1 MITDRLTIA
10 AIFLAM
16 AVPAA
21 FPVALA
27 AHEADSLRW
36 SRTVMDGSRTGVTV
50 PGSENT
56 VVALGRVEGK
66 TYYAPSRRVFR
77 GGSVCRVAEAVIG
90 AQNEMSVVK
99 RVIGYSPQ
107 SMKSS
112 YPESALSNWFADN
125 LIRAAEA
132 ACGRRVDIG
141 IGNFGGIR
149 VDMPE
154 GDVMVDDIR
163 SMFPFKNDLVYLTM
177 KGSDVRDV
185 LEFMARDGFQ
195 VLGGVRVVAR
205 DGRIVSAEIGGR
217 PLDDNALYGVATI
230 SFLLYGGDG
239 LHLAD
244 NAVEMVDTSVEIYDA
259 MLKLI
264 EEDTAAGR
272 QITGR
277 ADGRVVILDDR
288 DWKRQ

>member
-21 FPVALA
+21 FPVASA
-27 AHEADSLRW
+27 AHAADSVRW
-36 SRTVMDGSRTGVTV
+36 SRTVMDGTRTGVTV

-56 VVALGRVEGK
+56 VEALGKVEGR
-66 TYYAPSRRVFR
+66 TYYAPSGRVFR
-77 GGSVCRVAEAVIG
+77 GGSVCRVARTVID
-90 AQNEMSVVK
+90 AQPDMAAVK

-132 ACGRRVDIG
+132 ASGRKVDIS

-163 SMFPFKNDLVYLTM
+163 SMFPFRNDLVYLAM
-177 KGSDVRDV
+177 KGSDVRAV
-185 LEFMARDGFQ
+185 LDFMAKDGFQ
-195 VLGGVRVVAR
+195 VLGGVRVVAK
-205 DGRIVSAEIGGR
+205 DGKIVSAEVGGR
-217 PLDDNALYGVATI
+217 PLDDDAVYGVATI

-239 LHLAD
+239 LYLAE

-277 ADGRVVILDDR
+277 ADGRVVILDGGD
-288 DWKRQ
+288 

>member
-1 MITDRLTIA
+1 MITNRLTIA

-50 PGSENT
+50 PESENT
-56 VVALGRVEGK
+56 VEALGKVEGR
-66 TYYAPSRRVFR
+66 TYYAPSGRVFR

-132 ACGRRVDIG
+132 ASGRKVDIS

-163 SMFPFKNDLVYLTM
+163 SMFPFRNDLVYLAM
-177 KGSDVRDV
+177 KGSDVRAV
-185 LEFMARDGFQ
+185 LDFMAKDGFQ
-195 VLGGVRVVAR
+195 VLGGVRVVAK
-205 DGRIVSAEIGGR
+205 DGKIVSAEVGGR

-277 ADGRVVILDDR
+277 ADGRVVILDGGD
-288 DWKRQ
+288 